1 MTTER
6 RRFPRETIDGGG
18 RDVPGD
24 RRQRSR
30 EPAETHFRNLSDNR
44 PRDGQGNPPLE
55 ETALERPANA
65 DDPDRLRTRL
75 WALELS
81 LLIPGCPDSL
91 RREHGET
98 LARVGDFGGAA
109 DQLEAYAVRV
119 EEDHPLAAKTARQ
132 DARVA
137 RARLN

>member
-65 DDPDRLRTRL
+65 DDPDRLRRDI
-75 WALELS
+75 ANDAGPELTPS
-81 LLIPGCPDSL
+81 EPPTEWTELLD
-91 RREHGET
+91 T
-98 LARVGDFGGAA
+98 VAKAARSS
-109 DQLEAYAVRV
+109 QK
-119 EEDHPLAAKTARQ
+119 PTK
-132 DARVA
+132 
-137 RARLN
+137 